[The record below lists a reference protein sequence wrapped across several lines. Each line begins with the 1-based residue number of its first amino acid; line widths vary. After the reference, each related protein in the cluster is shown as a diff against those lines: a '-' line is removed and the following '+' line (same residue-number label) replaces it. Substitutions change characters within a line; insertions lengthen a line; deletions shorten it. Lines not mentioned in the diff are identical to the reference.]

1 MGTQRKG
8 NKIRPSDAGMLP
20 REPRVTPGVM
30 IKQDYDWRNPLRISK
45 HG

>member
-1 MGTQRKG
+1 MGKQRKG
-8 NKIRPSDAGMLP
+8 NKIRPSDPGMLP

-30 IKQDYDWRNPLRISK
+30 IKQDYDWRSPLRMRE